1 VAGGETTAD
10 AREVLNQLEAEMWEA
25 AEKLEYERA
34 ALLRDQID
42 EWKKV
47 NGLENQ
53 TEAKSAKP
61 VTYRKKPASR
71 RK

>member
-1 VAGGETTAD
+1 
-10 AREVLNQLEAEMWEA
+10 MWEA

-34 ALLRDQID
+34 ALLRDQIE

-47 NGLENQ
+47 NGLEG
-53 TEAKSAKP
+53 SAETKKTKP
-61 VTYRKKPASR
+61 VTYQKKSSLR